1 MFDKLKKK
9 REKKKQQKNKKTERF
24 VSLTA
29 NGVEAPIINFEIM
42 KDETDE
48 PILRILTKGEVE
60 QLHYQTIEFELKTDK
75 KMLRVKSTFKGAANL
90 KNDYKEYRFTVDDY
104 QQFFI

>member
-9 REKKKQQKNKKTERF
+9 REQKKQQKNKKTERF
-24 VSLTA
+24 LSLTA

-42 KDETDE
+42 KDEQE
-48 PILRILTKGEVE
+48 EVILRILTKGEVQ
-60 QLHYQTIEFELKTDK
+60 QLHYQNIDFELKTDK
-75 KMLRVKSTFKGAANL
+75 KMLRVKSTFQKAANL
-90 KNDYKEYRFTVDDY
+90 KNDYKEYRFLVDDY

>member
-9 REKKKQQKNKKTERF
+9 REQKKQLKNRKTERF

-29 NGVEAPIINFEIM
+29 NGIEAPIINFEIM
-42 KDETDE
+42 KDDE
-48 PILRILTKGEVE
+48 GEPYVRIISKGEVE
-60 QLHYQTIEFELKTDK
+60 QLHYQTIDFELKTDK
-75 KMLRVKSTFKGAANL
+75 KMIRVKSSFKGASNL
-90 KNDYKEYRFTVDDY
+90 KNDFKEYRFTVEDY

>member
-24 VSLTA
+24 LSLTA

-42 KDETDE
+42 KDEQE
-48 PILRILTKGEVE
+48 EVILRIITKGEVE
-60 QLHYQTIEFELKTDK
+60 QLHYQTIDFELKTDK
-75 KMLRVKSTFKGAANL
+75 KMIRVKSSFQKAANL
-90 KNDYKEYRFTVDDY
+90 KNDYKEYRFTVEDY